1 MSSPFTITRLV
12 RWRIKDWVSCFYA
25 CRFPLEEEK
34 DMFCA
39 MSPQKPSR
47 NMVFDPIG
55 DHSRKKNRKKLKK
68 KTEKRKEFVEISAEG
83 KAEEGGNDSSWPR
96 FSEEDYIV
104 FCFEDDG
111 GIHIVEDKKSEKFQ
125 QKVDHVNLSPRPVCR
140 KLNYVENGQEFHDHR
155 QKNKVSPD
163 GEDSYGTTEE
173 DNDEKGEGKGSN
185 DMEEE
190 WPPAVVDKEIS
201 HIGDVSESK
210 TTPSAESSESND
222 HSNGSTGSF
231 AFPVLGWEWMGSPA
245 QMPKPE
251 EDPRYGKHKAWT
263 CVRHPCCRF

>member
-34 DMFCA
+34 DIYCA

-55 DHSRKKNRKKLKK
+55 DHNRKKNRKKLKK
-68 KTEKRKEFVEISAEG
+68 KMEKRKEFVEISAEG

-125 QKVDHVNLSPRPVCR
+125 QKIDHVNLSPRPVCR
-140 KLNYVENGQEFHDHR
+140 K
-155 QKNKVSPD
+155 
-163 GEDSYGTTEE
+163 GER
-173 DNDEKGEGKGSN
+173 KGSN

-190 WPPAVVDKEIS
+190 WPPAVDKEIS

-210 TTPSAESSESND
+210 TSPSAESSESND

-231 AFPVLGWEWMGSPA
+231 AFPVLGWDWMGSPA

-251 EDPRYGKHKAWT
+251 EGPRYEKHKAWT